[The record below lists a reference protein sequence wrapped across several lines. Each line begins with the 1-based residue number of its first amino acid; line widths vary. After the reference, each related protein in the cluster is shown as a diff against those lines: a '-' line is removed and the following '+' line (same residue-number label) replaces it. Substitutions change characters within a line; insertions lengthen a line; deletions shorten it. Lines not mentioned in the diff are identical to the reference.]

1 MIMHCIPLA
10 LSQCFMHLD
19 VYFIIENCVL
29 VGLDWA
35 STHGAIIFS
44 TSHVHAYFMHT
55 LSFLFLYSFVTMFSL
70 SLSLSLSLSRI
81 NCAWNPSTNLI
92 LLGTLL
98 ILGLLHLLTFPF
110 PLFKFGSVMRRPIR
124 TSLRTFLNVAFIW
137 SAM

>member
-19 VYFIIENCVL
+19 VYLIIENCVL

-55 LSFLFLYSFVTMFSL
+55 LSFLPIFLDSDCVL
-70 SLSLSLSLSRI
+70 SLSLSQIDCS
-81 NCAWNPSTNLI
+81 WHPSANLI
-92 LLGTLL
+92 QLGTFFFLGFLL
-98 ILGLLHLLTFPF
+98 LLLLF
-110 PLFKFGSVMRRPIR
+110 PLFTFGSVMRRLIEFSFEWVPR
-124 TSLRTFLNVAFIW
+124 KHYMKYR
-137 SAM
+137 MK

>member
-44 TSHVHAYFMHT
+44 TSHVHAYYMHT
-55 LSFLFLYSFVTMFSL
+55 LSFLFLYSFVTMFYFSL
-70 SLSLSLSLSRI
+70 SLSLS
-81 NCAWNPSTNLI
+81 
-92 LLGTLL
+92 
-98 ILGLLHLLTFPF
+98 
-110 PLFKFGSVMRRPIR
+110 
-124 TSLRTFLNVAFIW
+124 
-137 SAM
+137 

>member
-1 MIMHCIPLA
+1 MHCIPLA

-19 VYFIIENCVL
+19 VYLIIENCVL

-55 LSFLFLYSFVTMFSL
+55 LSFLSLYSFVTVFSL
-70 SLSLSLSLSRI
+70 SLSLSLSQI
-81 NCAWNPSTNLI
+81 DCAWHPSVNLI
-92 LLGTLL
+92 LLETLFVP
-98 ILGLLHLLTFPF
+98 GLLRLLTFPF
-110 PLFKFGSVMRRPIR
+110 PLFTFSFVMRRPIR

>member
-1 MIMHCIPLA
+1 MHCIPLA

-19 VYFIIENCVL
+19 VYLIIENCVL

-55 LSFLFLYSFVTMFSL
+55 LSFLFLYSFVTMF

-124 TSLRTFLNVAFIW
+124 TSLRTFLNVAFIP
-137 SAM
+137 STI